1 MCNKWFTGCRT
12 DGVDP
17 VILDR
22 GSTTVMPLTQLK
34 NNVRLI
40 LKSYDEPSSITGV
53 GSLSSPVS
61 IIRFR

>member
-1 MCNKWFTGCRT
+1 MAQDLLCRANH
-12 DGVDP
+12 VDP

-22 GSTTVMPLTQLK
+22 GSTTVIPLTQLK

-40 LKSYDEPSSITGV
+40 LKSYDKPSSITGV

-61 IIRFR
+61 IVRFR